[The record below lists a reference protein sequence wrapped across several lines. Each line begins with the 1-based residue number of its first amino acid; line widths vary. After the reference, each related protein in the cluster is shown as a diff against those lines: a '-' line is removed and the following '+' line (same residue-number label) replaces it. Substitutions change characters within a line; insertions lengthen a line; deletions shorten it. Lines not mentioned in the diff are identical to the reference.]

1 MLEENELL
9 NEFVSWWKIS
19 SIEVFAK
26 ERGIFFEKLQTFND
40 FELLSPKLSVL

>member
-1 MLEENELL
+1 MNYWMSLL
-9 NEFVSWWKIS
+9 VGVWWKIS